1 MLMLIWVILRLTD
14 NKSENSSYHLWLWQ
28 LLLFTTY
35 SVLLITSLTFQLLIV
50 THYSLLKVHHSSLKA
65 HHSVPSML
73 LSVINIF
80 FILFSFILFQ
90 ICFTCSKSILIV
102 NCFRRAFLYTHAT
115 ADTFCMIR
123 MLCDIHVHL
132 AGSLTFAAGY
142 TFILTHLHL
151 QKRYLIAKRIDCA
164 QRTYP
169 FTEWAVKQNT

>member
-35 SVLLITSLTFQLLIV
+35 SVLLITSLTFQLLLV

-80 FILFSFILFQ
+80 FILFSLFILI
-90 ICFTCSKSILIV
+90 ICIYRKSPLVNLLTNGLLLFFHYYIVLI
-102 NCFRRAFLYTHAT
+102 FYSLSFPLHQEYASYH
-115 ADTFCMIR
+115 M
-123 MLCDIHVHL
+123 HL
-132 AGSLTFAAGY
+132 SYALE
-142 TFILTHLHL
+142 LLLL
-151 QKRYLIAKRIDCA
+151 Q
-164 QRTYP
+164 
-169 FTEWAVKQNT
+169 N